1 MYILILNIRKLRLKE
16 EIRLAHSH
24 ILSDRTMTLK
34 TKAKGIFPPQDVVC
48 KTKDNSLMYFSNELA
63 IKKKYVF

>member
-16 EIRLAHSH
+16 EIRLVQSH
-24 ILSDRTMTLK
+24 ILSVRTMTLK
-34 TKAKGIFPPQDVVC
+34 TKAKRIFSPQDVVC
-48 KTKDNSLMYFSNELA
+48 KTKDDNLMYFSNELA